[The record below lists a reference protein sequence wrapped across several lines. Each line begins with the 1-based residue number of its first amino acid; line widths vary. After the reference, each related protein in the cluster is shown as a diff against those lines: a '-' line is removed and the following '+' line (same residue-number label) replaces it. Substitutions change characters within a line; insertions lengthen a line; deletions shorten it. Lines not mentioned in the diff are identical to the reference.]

1 MAGVSFSPAPSP
13 IPAPRSHDS
22 REGRAKSAR
31 SASTSTV
38 MNTLIWPYFRLVRS
52 GSSQIAAAE
61 NTSATSTARE
71 RPGKARE
78 EGSRSTRY
86 DATGTATTV
95 ANVTS
100 TSPVTAGSKA
110 SGANTI
116 AAKGG

>member
-1 MAGVSFSPAPSP
+1 MAGVSFSPAASP
-13 IPAPRSHDS
+13 IPAPRQ
-22 REGRAKSAR
+22 REGTAR
-31 SASTSTV
+31 SASTSTA

-61 NTSATSTARE
+61 NASATSTARE
-71 RPGKARE
+71 RLTMKP

-95 ANVTS
+95 ADVTS
-100 TSPVTAGSKA
+100 TRPATAGSTA

-116 AAKGG
+116 AANGG